1 MFFSLLTFVKNI
13 IMNSTL
19 LFLQNL
25 GTTEIIIIFVI
36 ILLLFGAKRIPDLM
50 KGIGKGIRSFK
61 EGMNDVKEEIDRPV
75 DSKDNSDKKE

>member
-13 IMNSTL
+13 IMNSIF
-19 LFLQNL
+19 LFIGGLS
-25 GTTEIIIIFVI
+25 TTEVVIIFVI

-75 DSKDNSDKKE
+75 DSKDNADKKE

>member
-1 MFFSLLTFVKNI
+1 
-13 IMNSTL
+13 MNSIF
-19 LFLQNL
+19 LFIGGLS
-25 GTTEIIIIFVI
+25 TTEVVIIFVI

-61 EGMNDVKEEIDRPV
+61 EGMNDVKEGIDRPV

>member
-13 IMNSTL
+13 IMNSIF
-19 LFLQNL
+19 LFIGGLS
-25 GTTEIIIIFVI
+25 TTEVVIIFVI

-61 EGMNDVKEEIDRPV
+61 EGMNVVKEEIDRPV
-75 DSKDNSDKKE
+75 DSKDNADKKE